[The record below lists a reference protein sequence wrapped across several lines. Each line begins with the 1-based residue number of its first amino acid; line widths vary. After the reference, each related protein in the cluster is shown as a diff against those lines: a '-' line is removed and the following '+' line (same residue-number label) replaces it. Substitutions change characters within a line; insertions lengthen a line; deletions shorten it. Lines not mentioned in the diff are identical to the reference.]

1 MISVELQNNPYLL
14 ETHVRFNGQ
23 RPKINC
29 QIEKYENQL
38 LSDWVSN
45 VPQIFYDEM
54 NGYDFDLIFSGT
66 EYDFQKLN
74 QAFAANDVTP
84 EQVRLIMRN
93 ELEDA
98 EVKSDEINKMLEW
111 LRSERNRQFDFEV
124 FYNANKELFEETFS
138 CVLIRGIDELT
149 EGLTFTL
156 ENVNSIEEI
165 AGTNLTYIPVVFVV
179 ENNILKKFRRELTE
193 LLVRKDVEQKQL
205 FFYIS
210 PSMDQEYVIR
220 FIQDLGVKNPHV
232 ISRLDDGN
240 IATYIKNYPMIV
252 YVREVIQTIEK
263 EIKIMDA
270 QLKEKN
276 EQSAIENAEVHY
288 QISAL
293 EEIVDKIK
301 EVDRNFVD
309 LDNYSG
315 GTKFSNLKDE
325 LEDLIKKW
333 KIRKT
338 KVVGESD
345 IDKNAAEYEQYLIK
359 YMSEFYKNATAYY
372 QYERGRIEKEFK
384 DIYLKQPLDP
394 EYEPEGVVLSM
405 PSKTVIMGIKE
416 VLVELKEER
425 FEEKPDLFDFFKVS
439 SETKELVSVVTSYYE
454 KWREKAVELIIPN
467 VENYI
472 EESQKN
478 LQDYYNELAK
488 KYHEKLSNLH
498 DCKVKEKN
506 NIASKLSEDERLL
519 QADNEWLTK
528 FKDQLIRIERG

>member
-66 EYDFQKLN
+66 EYDFQKLK

-179 ENNILKKFRRELTE
+179 ENNMLKKFRRELTE

-315 GTKFSNLKDE
+315 GAKFSNLKDE
-325 LEDLIKKW
+325 LEGLIKKW

-439 SETKELVSVVTSYYE
+439 SETKELVLVVTSYYE

-478 LQDYYNELAK
+478 LQNYYNELAK

-519 QADNEWLTK
+519 QTDNEWLTK

>member
-165 AGTNLTYIPVVFVV
+165 VGTNLTYIPVVFVV
-179 ENNILKKFRRELTE
+179 ENNMLKKFRRELTE

-315 GTKFSNLKDE
+315 GAKFSNLKDE
-325 LEDLIKKW
+325 LEGLIKKW

-439 SETKELVSVVTSYYE
+439 SETKELVLVVTSYYE

-478 LQDYYNELAK
+478 LQNYYNELAK

-519 QADNEWLTK
+519 QTDNEWLTK

>member
-165 AGTNLTYIPVVFVV
+165 AGTNLTYVPVVFVV
-179 ENNILKKFRRELTE
+179 ENNILKRFRRELTE

-293 EEIVDKIK
+293 EEIVDRIK

-325 LEDLIKKW
+325 LEDLITKW

-345 IDKNAAEYEQYLIK
+345 IDKNAAEYEQDLIK

-439 SETKELVSVVTSYYE
+439 SETKELVLVVTSYYE

-478 LQDYYNELAK
+478 LQNYYNELAK

>member
-111 LRSERNRQFDFEV
+111 LRSERNRQFDFDV
-124 FYNANKELFEETFS
+124 YYNANKELFEETFS

-165 AGTNLTYIPVVFVV
+165 AGTNLTYVPVVFVV
-179 ENNILKKFRRELTE
+179 ENNILKRFRRELTE

-293 EEIVDKIK
+293 EEIVDRIK

-345 IDKNAAEYEQYLIK
+345 IDKNAAEYEQDLIK

-439 SETKELVSVVTSYYE
+439 SETKELVLVVTSYYE

-478 LQDYYNELAK
+478 LQNYYNELAK

>member
-179 ENNILKKFRRELTE
+179 ENNMLKKFRRELTE
-193 LLVRKDVEQKQL
+193 LLVRRDVEQKQL

-345 IDKNAAEYEQYLIK
+345 IDKNAAEYEQDLIK

>member
-165 AGTNLTYIPVVFVV
+165 AGTNLTYVPVVFVV
-179 ENNILKKFRRELTE
+179 ENNILKRFRRELTE

-293 EEIVDKIK
+293 EEIVDRIK

-345 IDKNAAEYEQYLIK
+345 IDKNAAEYEQDLIK

-439 SETKELVSVVTSYYE
+439 SETKELVLVVTSYYE

-472 EESQKN
+472 EESQKY
-478 LQDYYNELAK
+478 LQNYYNELAK

>member
-1 MISVELQNNPYLL
+1 MISVELQNNSYLL

-179 ENNILKKFRRELTE
+179 ENNMLKKFRRELTE

-345 IDKNAAEYEQYLIK
+345 IDKNAAEYEQDLIK

>member
-124 FYNANKELFEETFS
+124 FYNANKELFEEAFS

-179 ENNILKKFRRELTE
+179 ENNMLKKFRRELTE

-345 IDKNAAEYEQYLIK
+345 IDKNAAEYEQDLIK

>member
-66 EYDFQKLN
+66 EYDFQKLK

-179 ENNILKKFRRELTE
+179 ENNMLKKFRRELTE

-315 GTKFSNLKDE
+315 GAKFSNLKDE
-325 LEDLIKKW
+325 LEGLIKKW

-439 SETKELVSVVTSYYE
+439 SETKELVLVVTSYYE

-478 LQDYYNELAK
+478 LQNYYNELAK

>member
-179 ENNILKKFRRELTE
+179 ENNMLKKFRRELTE

-345 IDKNAAEYEQYLIK
+345 IDKNAAEYEQDLIK

-439 SETKELVSVVTSYYE
+439 SETKELVLVVTSYYE

-478 LQDYYNELAK
+478 LQNYYNELAK

-519 QADNEWLTK
+519 QTDNEWLTK

>member
-66 EYDFQKLN
+66 EYDFQKLK

-252 YVREVIQTIEK
+252 YVREAIQTIEK

-315 GTKFSNLKDE
+315 GTKFSNLKGE

-345 IDKNAAEYEQYLIK
+345 IDKNAAEYEQDLIK

>member
-1 MISVELQNNPYLL
+1 MIGVELQNNPYLL

-179 ENNILKKFRRELTE
+179 ENNMLKKFRRELTE

-345 IDKNAAEYEQYLIK
+345 IDKNAAEYEQDLIK

>member
-179 ENNILKKFRRELTE
+179 ENNILRKFRRELTE

-345 IDKNAAEYEQYLIK
+345 IDKNAAEYEQDLIK

>member
-66 EYDFQKLN
+66 EYDFQKLK

-232 ISRLDDGN
+232 ISKLDDGN

-315 GTKFSNLKDE
+315 GTKFSNLKGE

-345 IDKNAAEYEQYLIK
+345 IDKNAAEYEQDLIK

>member
-179 ENNILKKFRRELTE
+179 ENNMLKKFRRELTE

-454 KWREKAVELIIPN
+454 KWRKKAVELIIPN

>member
-179 ENNILKKFRRELTE
+179 ENNMLKKFRRELTE

-270 QLKEKN
+270 QLKENKWTN
-276 EQSAIENAEVHY
+276 QTRIY
-288 QISAL
+288 GIS
-293 EEIVDKIK
+293 
-301 EVDRNFVD
+301 R
-309 LDNYSG
+309 
-315 GTKFSNLKDE
+315 
-325 LEDLIKKW
+325 
-333 KIRKT
+333 
-338 KVVGESD
+338 
-345 IDKNAAEYEQYLIK
+345 
-359 YMSEFYKNATAYY
+359 
-372 QYERGRIEKEFK
+372 
-384 DIYLKQPLDP
+384 
-394 EYEPEGVVLSM
+394 
-405 PSKTVIMGIKE
+405 
-416 VLVELKEER
+416 
-425 FEEKPDLFDFFKVS
+425 
-439 SETKELVSVVTSYYE
+439 YYE
-454 KWREKAVELIIPN
+454 
-467 VENYI
+467 
-472 EESQKN
+472 
-478 LQDYYNELAK
+478 
-488 KYHEKLSNLH
+488 
-498 DCKVKEKN
+498 
-506 NIASKLSEDERLL
+506 
-519 QADNEWLTK
+519 
-528 FKDQLIRIERG
+528 

>member
-179 ENNILKKFRRELTE
+179 ENNMLKKFRRELTE

-345 IDKNAAEYEQYLIK
+345 IDKNAAEYEQDLIK

-478 LQDYYNELAK
+478 LQNYYNELAK

>member
-111 LRSERNRQFDFEV
+111 LRSEKNRQFDFEV

-165 AGTNLTYIPVVFVV
+165 VGTNLTYIPVVFVV
-179 ENNILKKFRRELTE
+179 ENNMLKKFRRELTE

-315 GTKFSNLKDE
+315 GAKFSNLKDE
-325 LEDLIKKW
+325 LEGLIKKW

-439 SETKELVSVVTSYYE
+439 SETKELVLVVTSYYE

-478 LQDYYNELAK
+478 LQNYYNELAK

-519 QADNEWLTK
+519 QTDNEWLTK

>member
-111 LRSERNRQFDFEV
+111 LRSERNRQFDFDV

-165 AGTNLTYIPVVFVV
+165 AGTNLTYVPVVFVV
-179 ENNILKKFRRELTE
+179 ENNILKRFRRELTE

-220 FIQDLGVKNPHV
+220 FIQDLGVKNPHA

-293 EEIVDKIK
+293 EEIVDRIK

-345 IDKNAAEYEQYLIK
+345 IDKNAAEYEQDLIK

-439 SETKELVSVVTSYYE
+439 SETKELVLVVTSYYE

-478 LQDYYNELAK
+478 LQNYYNELAK

>member
-66 EYDFQKLN
+66 EYDFQKLK

-179 ENNILKKFRRELTE
+179 ENNMLKKFRRELTE

-315 GTKFSNLKDE
+315 GAKFSNLKDE
-325 LEDLIKKW
+325 LEGLIKKW

-439 SETKELVSVVTSYYE
+439 SETKELVLVVTSYYE

>member
-1 MISVELQNNPYLL
+1 MISAELQNNPYLL

-23 RPKINC
+23 KPKINC

-38 LSDWVSN
+38 LSDWVNN

-54 NGYDFDLIFSGT
+54 NGYDFDLVFSGT
-66 EYDFQKLN
+66 EYDFQKLK
-74 QAFAANDVTP
+74 QAFAANDITP
-84 EQVRLIMRN
+84 EQVRLTMRN

-98 EVKSDEINKMLEW
+98 EVKSNEINKMLEW
-111 LRSERNRQFDFEV
+111 LRSERNRQFDFDV

-165 AGTNLTYIPVVFVV
+165 AGTNLTYVPVVFVV

-193 LLVRKDVEQKQL
+193 LLIRKDVEQKQL

-220 FIQDLGVKNPHV
+220 FIQDLGVKNPKV

-252 YVREVIQTIEK
+252 YVREVIRTIEK
-263 EIKIMDA
+263 EIKIMDV

-276 EQSAIENAEVHY
+276 EQSAIENAEVYY

-301 EVDRNFVD
+301 EADRNFVD

-345 IDKNAAEYEQYLIK
+345 IDKNAAEYEQDLIK

-372 QYERGRIEKEFK
+372 QCERRRIEKEFK
-384 DIYLKQPLDP
+384 DIYLKQPLDS
-394 EYEPEGVVLSM
+394 EYEPEGVVLCM

-425 FEEKPDLFDFFKVS
+425 FEEKRDLFDFFKVS
-439 SETKELVSVVTSYYE
+439 SETKELVSVVTGYYE

-472 EESQKN
+472 EESQRN

-519 QADNEWLTK
+519 QADNEWLTEL
-528 FKDQLIRIERG
+528 KDQLIRIERG

>member
-179 ENNILKKFRRELTE
+179 ENNMLKKFRRELTE

-345 IDKNAAEYEQYLIK
+345 IDKNAAEYEQDLIK

-384 DIYLKQPLDP
+384 DIYLKQPIDP

>member
-138 CVLIRGIDELT
+138 CVLIRGIDEWT

-345 IDKNAAEYEQYLIK
+345 IDKNAAEYEQDLIK

>member
-165 AGTNLTYIPVVFVV
+165 AGTNLTYVPVVFVV
-179 ENNILKKFRRELTE
+179 ENNILKRFRRELTE

-345 IDKNAAEYEQYLIK
+345 IDKNAAEYEQDLIK

-439 SETKELVSVVTSYYE
+439 SETKELVLVVTSYYE

-472 EESQKN
+472 QESQKN
-478 LQDYYNELAK
+478 LQNYYNELAK

>member
-179 ENNILKKFRRELTE
+179 ENNMLKKFRRELTE

-288 QISAL
+288 QISVL

-345 IDKNAAEYEQYLIK
+345 IDKNAAEYEQDLIK

>member
-14 ETHVRFNGQ
+14 ETHVRFHGQ

-179 ENNILKKFRRELTE
+179 ENNILRKFRRELTE

>member
-124 FYNANKELFEETFS
+124 FYIANKELFEETFS

-179 ENNILKKFRRELTE
+179 ENNMLKKFRRELTE

-345 IDKNAAEYEQYLIK
+345 IDKNAAEYEQDLIK

>member
-111 LRSERNRQFDFEV
+111 LRSERNRQFDFDV

-165 AGTNLTYIPVVFVV
+165 AGTNLTYVPVVFVV
-179 ENNILKKFRRELTE
+179 ENNILKRFRRELTE

-288 QISAL
+288 QISAI
-293 EEIVDKIK
+293 EEIVDRIK

-345 IDKNAAEYEQYLIK
+345 IDKNAAEYEQDLIK

-439 SETKELVSVVTSYYE
+439 SETKELVLVVTSYYE

-478 LQDYYNELAK
+478 LQNYYNELAK

>member
-66 EYDFQKLN
+66 EYDFQKLK

-179 ENNILKKFRRELTE
+179 ENNMLKKFRRELTE

-240 IATYIKNYPMIV
+240 VATYIKNYPMIV

-315 GTKFSNLKDE
+315 GAKFSNLKDE
-325 LEDLIKKW
+325 LEGLIKKW

-439 SETKELVSVVTSYYE
+439 SETKELVLVVTSYYE

-478 LQDYYNELAK
+478 LQNYYNELAK

-519 QADNEWLTK
+519 QTDNEWLTK

>member
-111 LRSERNRQFDFEV
+111 LRSERNRQFDFAV

-165 AGTNLTYIPVVFVV
+165 AGTNLTYVPVVFVV
-179 ENNILKKFRRELTE
+179 ENNILKRFRRELTE

-293 EEIVDKIK
+293 EEIVDRIK

-439 SETKELVSVVTSYYE
+439 SETKELVLVVTSYYE

-478 LQDYYNELAK
+478 LQNYYNELAK

-519 QADNEWLTK
+519 QTDNEWLTK

>member
-66 EYDFQKLN
+66 EYDFQKLK

-165 AGTNLTYIPVVFVV
+165 VGTNLTYIPVVFVV
-179 ENNILKKFRRELTE
+179 ENNMLKKFRRELTE

-315 GTKFSNLKDE
+315 GAKFSNLKDE
-325 LEDLIKKW
+325 LEGLIKKW

-439 SETKELVSVVTSYYE
+439 SETKELVLVVTSYYE

-478 LQDYYNELAK
+478 LQNYYNELAK

-498 DCKVKEKN
+498 ACKVKEKN

>member
-29 QIEKYENQL
+29 QIENYENQL

-179 ENNILKKFRRELTE
+179 ENNMLKKFRRELTE

-345 IDKNAAEYEQYLIK
+345 IDKNAAEYEQDLIK

>member
-149 EGLTFTL
+149 EGLTFTF

-179 ENNILKKFRRELTE
+179 ENNMLKKFRRELTE

-345 IDKNAAEYEQYLIK
+345 IDKNAAEYEQDLIK

>member
-66 EYDFQKLN
+66 EYDFQKLK

-111 LRSERNRQFDFEV
+111 LRSERNRQFDFEA

-179 ENNILKKFRRELTE
+179 ENNMLKKFRRELTE

-220 FIQDLGVKNPHV
+220 FIQDMGVKNPHV

-345 IDKNAAEYEQYLIK
+345 IDKNAAEYEQDLIK

>member
-315 GTKFSNLKDE
+315 GAKFSNLKDE
-325 LEDLIKKW
+325 LEGLIKKW

-439 SETKELVSVVTSYYE
+439 SETKELVLVVTSYYE

-478 LQDYYNELAK
+478 LQNYYNELAK

-519 QADNEWLTK
+519 QTDNEWLTK

>member
-220 FIQDLGVKNPHV
+220 FIQDLGVKKPHV

-315 GTKFSNLKDE
+315 GAKFSNLKDE
-325 LEDLIKKW
+325 LEGLIKKW

-439 SETKELVSVVTSYYE
+439 SETKELVLVVTSYYE

-478 LQDYYNELAK
+478 LQNYYNELAK

-519 QADNEWLTK
+519 QTDNEWLTK

>member
-66 EYDFQKLN
+66 EYDFQKLK

-179 ENNILKKFRRELTE
+179 ENNMLKKFRRELTE

-315 GTKFSNLKDE
+315 GAKFSNLKDE

-345 IDKNAAEYEQYLIK
+345 IDKNAAEYEQDLIK

-439 SETKELVSVVTSYYE
+439 SETKELVLVVTSYCE

>member
-54 NGYDFDLIFSGT
+54 KGYDFDLIFSGT

-179 ENNILKKFRRELTE
+179 ENNMLKKFRRELTE

-345 IDKNAAEYEQYLIK
+345 IDKNAAEYEQDLIK